1 MRWLSLERVWK
12 MSGSK
17 KLCKVRFS
25 DWNHEIKFFA
35 IMGMSTDGK
44 RIVGTLDSGER
55 ISFPKR
61 SRGWEL
67 YSEGDEVALAQ
78 AV

>member
-1 MRWLSLERVWK
+1 MRWMSLERVWK
-12 MSGSK
+12 MNGSK

-25 DWNHEIKFFA
+25 DWNHEIKFFT
-35 IMGMSTDGK
+35 ITGMSSDGK
-44 RIVGTLDSGER
+44 RFVGTLDTGEK
-55 ISFPKR
+55 ISFPRR

-67 YSEGDEVALAQ
+67 YAEGDENLLAQ

>member
-1 MRWLSLERVWK
+1 M
-12 MSGSK
+12 
-17 KLCKVRFS
+17 
-25 DWNHEIKFFA
+25 DWNHEIKFFT
-35 IMGMSTDGK
+35 ISGMSTDGK
-44 RIVGTLDSGER
+44 RFVGTLDTGER

-67 YSEGDEVALAQ
+67 YSEGDENTLAH